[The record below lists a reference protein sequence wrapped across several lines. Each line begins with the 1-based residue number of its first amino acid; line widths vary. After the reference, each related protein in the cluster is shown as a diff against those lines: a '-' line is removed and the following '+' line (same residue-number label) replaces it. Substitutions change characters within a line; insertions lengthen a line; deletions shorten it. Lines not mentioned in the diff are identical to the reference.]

1 MEQRFAAS
9 IEAEFGLLTDPKW
22 FEARSLASVELSV
35 SVKANKS
42 AGSVRLTK
50 KRRVRRDPPALEAKV
65 MSPETIWTSKKPGC
79 ACGYE
84 S

>member
-1 MEQRFAAS
+1 MEQRFAAA
-9 IEAEFGLLTDPKW
+9 IEADFGLLTDPKW

-50 KRRVRRDPPALEAKV
+50 KRRVRRDPPALEAELT
-65 MSPETIWTSKKPGC
+65 SPETNWTSKKPGC